1 MAIVFVRI
9 DNRLIHGQVSAAWM
23 AAFDAG
29 IILVADDGV
38 ARDNIQRNVLRMA
51 APAGCR
57 VDVLSTDDAAQKI
70 LSGAYDRDKVFLL
83 VKTPASI
90 KAIVDA
96 GVAVP
101 EVNIGNMHFSPGKR
115 QISKSVSVDDRDVEI
130 FRELAGKGV
139 KLEMRWL
146 PSSRAE
152 PLTKLIEGLTPS

>member
-29 IILVADDGV
+29 VILVADDGV
-38 ARDNIQRNVLRMA
+38 AQDDIQRKVLHMA

-57 VDVLSTDDAAQKI
+57 VDVLTTGDAAGKI

-83 VKTPASI
+83 VKTPAGI

-96 GVAVP
+96 GVAIP
-101 EVNIGNMHFSPGKR
+101 EVNIGNMHYSPGKR

-139 KLEMRWL
+139 KLEVRWL

-152 PLTKLIEGLTPS
+152 SLTKLIGGIPPS